1 MASRIGV
8 GVLGCVLVGWA
19 CASRADVL
27 IVPCDRS
34 PPAMRCLAGGPR
46 VIGDDADPSAKPRQN
61 VTLSTFWIDEAPV
74 TSARY
79 AACVEEGAC
88 KAVPGLTKVAADA
101 PARIPFAAAAQF
113 CTSSGQRLPTE
124 WEWEAAASNDAAMI
138 GQGEWTSTWFAA
150 SLASCGPR
158 CRGDDPQ
165 GPCDGATPCPGQGAV
180 RVVKGLPRRAIRGS
194 SPPAS
199 GRVASPETSLH
210 AFRCASSSSTLSSWP
225 PRQLAQPRPSP
236 PPPLPPT
243 AEQVRLARAI
253 DEDALEKQVCEK
265 KGRSFVDC
273 RDPNHYIRTNEPRLH
288 VWRPYIEHLGGGYV
302 GVGID
307 QNYSFI
313 AAAKSE
319 WAWLFDYDPTVV
331 RLHKVLRAII
341 VQSPDR
347 ATFIS
352 HFEANAKEKVL
363 ALLSSA
369 YSITPER
376 AAYREIYAISRSSLL
391 TYYQRQIDHQVSVPD
406 IVKAPTADEDA
417 PRRKAYG
424 KVGDAAEDPTFGW
437 LATEEAYQYVRLL
450 YSQDRIHIMKGDMLK
465 EKTMQGIGAAARA
478 LGVSV
483 RVYYPSNAP
492 ECWPHTT
499 QYKRNV
505 LALPFDDAS
514 VVLTSLSGIKRGLGR
529 QRGYWHYNV
538 QSGLQ
543 QQSLLRRP
551 GYGSVKQLVW
561 HRRPGHDVDVS
572 VCGLPGV
579 SP

>member
-8 GVLGCVLVGWA
+8 GVVGSVLLGFSCVG
-19 CASRADVL
+19 RADGGA
-27 IVPCDRS
+27 VPCDRS
-34 PPAMRCLAGGPR
+34 PPAMRCLVGGPSD
-46 VIGDDADPSAKPRQN
+46 VLAPEPSSTPLRD
-61 VTLSTFWIDEAPV
+61 VSLSTFWLDTEPV
-74 TSARY
+74 TTTRY
-79 AACVEEGAC
+79 LACVKEGAC
-88 KAVPGLTKVAADA
+88 KAVPGLEKTSDGG
-101 PARIPFAAAAQF
+101 PARVPFSAAAQF
-113 CTSSGQRLPTE
+113 CTSMGKRLPTE
-124 WEWEAAASNDAAMI
+124 WEWERASQSDAAML
-138 GQGEWTSTWFAA
+138 GLGAWTSTWFASSMA
-150 SLASCGPR
+150 RCGPR
-158 CRGDDPQ
+158 CRGEDPR
-165 GPCDGATPCPGQGAV
+165 GPCDGATPCPGQAPV

-194 SPPAS
+194 SPTAS
-199 GRVASPETSLH
+199 SRTASPESSLH
-210 AFRCASSSSTLSSWP
+210 TFRCASSSSALTSWP
-225 PRQLAQPRPSP
+225 PRQLAAPRPSP
-236 PPPLPPT
+236 PPPPPPT
-243 AEQVRLARAI
+243 AEQIRIARAI
-253 DEDALEKQVCEK
+253 NEDELEKQVCEQ

-273 RDPNHYIRTNEPRLH
+273 RDPNHYIKTNEPRLH

-341 VQSPDR
+341 LQSPDR
-347 ATFIS
+347 ATFLS
-352 HFEANAKEKVL
+352 SFEADAKDNIL
-363 ALLSSA
+363 ALLSST
-369 YSITPER
+369 YKDTPER

-391 TYYQRQIDHQVSVPD
+391 KYYERQINHEVSVPD

-437 LATEEAYQYVRLL
+437 LATEDAYQYIRLL
-450 YSQDRIHIMKGDMLK
+450 FSQERIHIMKGDMLK
-465 EKTMQGIGAAARA
+465 NRTMQGVGAAARA
-478 LGVSV
+478 LGVPI
-483 RVYYPSNAP
+483 RIYYPSNAP
-492 ECWPHTT
+492 ECWPHTK

-514 VVLTSLSGIKRGLGR
+514 VVLTSLSGIKQGFGR

-538 QSGLQ
+538 QAGLQ
-543 QQSLLRRP
+543 QQELLARP
-551 GYGSVKQLVW
+551 GYGSLKQLVW